1 MGAEEQV
8 AVDMV
13 RRLFH
18 GVVEER
24 REKHKWVGVT

>member
-1 MGAEEQV
+1 MGAEERV

-13 RRLFH
+13 RRLFRD
-18 GVVEER
+18 VVEER